1 MRIITGKAKGCK
13 LKAPKGMQT
22 RPTTDRVKESLFN
35 ILGENV
41 ISAHV
46 LDIFAGSGALGLE
59 ALSRGAENAV
69 FIDFSRESSAVI
81 AANAKQSKLET
92 ACFIMQNDMKSALS
106 KLSAKKASFDLVFC
120 DPPYNQGLVAET
132 LSLLDESSLLTAN
145 CIIVVEHSKHESPIA
160 SWTNFLLRRSE
171 KYGET
176 ILSFF
181 SGRKPNEA

>member
-41 ISAHV
+41 ISAQV

-59 ALSRGAENAV
+59 ALSRGADSAV
-69 FIDFSRESSAVI
+69 FIDFGRESISVI
-81 AANAKQSKLET
+81 AANARQSKLET
-92 ACFIMQNDMKSALS
+92 ACSFLQSDVKSALT
-106 KLSAKKASFDLVFC
+106 KLSAQQNSFDLVFC
-120 DPPYNQGLVAET
+120 DPPYNQGLVDET
-132 LSLLDESSLLTAN
+132 LSQLDGSSLLAAN
-145 CIIVVEHSKHESPIA
+145 CIIVVEHSKHEPPLA
-160 SWTNFLLRRSE
+160 SWKRFLLRRSE

-176 ILSFF
+176 TLSFF